1 MEIFII
7 VIIIIVIIIIIIII
21 LIIYIEKIPFV
32 YITQYSTPIPNVAPT
47 FVCLFFKCGSYTT
60 L

>member
-1 MEIFII
+1 MYILICAIEIL
-7 VIIIIVIIIIIIII
+7 IIIIII
-21 LIIYIEKIPFV
+21 LIIYIDKIPFV